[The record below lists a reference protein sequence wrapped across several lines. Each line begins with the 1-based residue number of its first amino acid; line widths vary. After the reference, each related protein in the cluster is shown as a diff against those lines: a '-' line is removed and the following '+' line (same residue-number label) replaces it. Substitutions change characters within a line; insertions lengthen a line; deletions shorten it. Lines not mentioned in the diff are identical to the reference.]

1 MNKDGKCRI
10 IARTIL
16 FLRVCLYGLSKAP
29 RHYSS
34 SLTLHQ
40 FLGQKEASPTC
51 VLERLLQPGNHT
63 NIPALHRK
71 LDKNGGKKG
80 LAHDPLFLKKSSTN
94 WENLE
99 EERKSLCVEPGS
111 GAEGAKGIVRLKQIR
126 DHIESKN
133 SEQTSSTKLF
143 CAIYTYSGNVN
154 MTNAVG
160 ETWGKRCDGALFA
173 SDVSSEKTGHF
184 QIPTFSRNGYGYR
197 GMIQRTRAILAYL
210 YDYFLDDYDFFH
222 ICGDDVY
229 MIVENMKEFL
239 ELKEVRNWESVLGHF
254 LFAGFWAHWGNMD
267 DGYFYLGGGSGYTLS
282 KRALKAF
289 VEGPLQTCNP
299 YQEGSAEDVW
309 LSDCAR
315 LLSNDFIYT
324 GDVEGRQRYHQGP
337 IYDPVR
343 YRIFRKSILHSSS
356 LTRISSAPE
365 ESIVSN
371 ASILFH
377 KHYHPFELRRMELLL
392 YGNFDEH
399 KINQCYEEIA

>member
-1 MNKDGKCRI
+1 MNKTHVLR
-10 IARTIL
+10 AIL
-16 FLRVCLYGLSKAP
+16 FLQLFLHVLWNAPNSFSLIMDQKQFVRGQENLEGLI
-29 RHYSS
+29 R
-34 SLTLHQ
+34 
-40 FLGQKEASPTC
+40 
-51 VLERLLQPGNHT
+51 PGNHT
-63 NIPALHRK
+63 NVPPPDVRIGI
-71 LDKNGGKKG
+71 GGQKG
-80 LAHDPLFLKKSSTN
+80 VVHDPQFLKKSSIHISVA
-94 WENLE
+94 NLGSQ
-99 EERKSLCVEPGS
+99 KQSLCVEAGS
-111 GAEGAKGIVRLKQIR
+111 GVEGEMGIVRLKQIR
-126 DHIESKN
+126 DHIESKK
-133 SEQTSSTKLF
+133 SEQPSGTKLF

-173 SDVSSEKTGHF
+173 SDVSNEKLGHF

-239 ELKEVRNWESVLGHF
+239 ELKEVKNWESVPGQYV
-254 LFAGFWAHWGNMD
+254 FAGFWAHWGNMN

-356 LTRISSAPE
+356 LTGISSAPE

-392 YGNFDEH
+392 YGNVDEH
-399 KINQCYEEIA
+399 KINKCYEEIA